1 MRFLVLED
9 YFPLRQEIIA
19 LIEDMGHEAHG
30 AMNATEATVILKS
43 SQFDAMIADI
53 FVTKDEKLTPD
64 GGLLM
69 ITRVRR
75 SPNNLMINSDAPIL
89 VITAGV
95 EIPGGA
101 SPIQLVLNMGAD
113 KALRKPLDQ
122 VELQDWINSVA
133 PKVGDVSTQGATQ
146 GSGPISD
153 DPTS

>member
-19 LIEDMGHEAHG
+19 FIEDMGHEAHG
-30 AMNATEATVILKS
+30 AMNATDASLILKTS
-43 SQFDAMIADI
+43 PFDAMIADI
-53 FVTKDEKLTPD
+53 FIAKDGKLTPD

-75 SPNNLMINSDAPIL
+75 SPNNLMIKSDAPIL
-89 VITAGV
+89 VITAGI

-122 VELQDWINSVA
+122 AELQDWINSVA
-133 PKVGDVSTQGATQ
+133 PKVGDVSGRGAAQ
-146 GSGPISD
+146 GSGPVSD
-153 DPTS
+153 DPLS